1 MSSQAPSA
9 ERRLADWSAPPCMAA
24 AIGVNAR
31 VGSKRTITRP
41 ISKITAFGTEGMRSA
56 TGAGDPFAS
65 SSLCLCR
72 WAKRNSVRFRDS
84 ARARTDGANHR
95 REKGEEHHHG
105 NHPVDTLA
113 NVRNRLAH
121 EIPTQDQTRAPA
133 NSAHDIKRQ
142 VTAITHLRGS
152 GHERTECAHDG
163 HEARKDHC
171 FPPVFLVKVVSAL
184 QMAALEK
191 GGIRAAIKCLPCAP
205 PDPIAKL
212 IAGNRTEGD
221 QQGERADFQRSG
233 RAKHPCR
240 NQERIA
246 WQEKAHK

>member
-1 MSSQAPSA
+1 
-9 ERRLADWSAPPCMAA
+9 
-24 AIGVNAR
+24 
-31 VGSKRTITRP
+31 
-41 ISKITAFGTEGMRSA
+41 MRSA

-113 NVRNRLAH
+113 DVRNRLAH

-142 VTAITHLRGS
+142 VTAITHLRGALSAPIPAFLIS
-152 GHERTECAHDG
+152 GNTNAAPLR
-163 HEARKDHC
+163 EASASGYALLHK
-171 FPPVFLVKVVSAL
+171 PVDSTAL
-184 QMAALEK
+184 H
-191 GGIRAAIKCLPCAP
+191 
-205 PDPIAKL
+205 AKL
-212 IAGNRTEGD
+212 TQMLKSQQAGLNY
-221 QQGERADFQRSG
+221 
-233 RAKHPCR
+233 
-240 NQERIA
+240 
-246 WQEKAHK
+246 